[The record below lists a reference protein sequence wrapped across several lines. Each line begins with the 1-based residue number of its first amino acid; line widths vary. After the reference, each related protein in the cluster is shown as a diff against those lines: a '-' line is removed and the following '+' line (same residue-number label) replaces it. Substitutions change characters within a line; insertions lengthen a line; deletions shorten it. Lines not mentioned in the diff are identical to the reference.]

1 MNSGPWPPLPLLI
14 RSRFGQ
20 NPRVNQAGPT
30 SQRTRLKLTVRG
42 AVQGVGFRPFVFRL
56 ATGLGLAGWVNN
68 SPQGVFIEAEGSHA
82 ELEKFLL
89 RLEIEKPVRSF
100 IQSLEASWLDPIG
113 YTGFEIRPSETG
125 GNKTALVLPD
135 IATCPDCLREI
146 FDPKNRR
153 YRYPFTNCTNCGPRF
168 SIIESLPY
176 DRANTSM
183 KAFTMCPECQTEYDD
198 PRDRRFHAQPNAC
211 PVCGPQLELWQSRT
225 GFQPVSE
232 LKKDGDRRD
241 ACPTNDDA
249 LLAAAKAIREGKIV
263 AVKGLGGF
271 HLMADARNDKAV
283 QLLRER
289 KHREEK
295 PFALM
300 FPSLESVK
308 AECEVSPLEER
319 LLRSPEAPIVLL
331 KRLVRPRPGPL
342 PQERENHPPIPR
354 ESTTAGSS
362 TGVEQIGPHNGCS
375 LSPGERGRVRAGVE
389 QNRSLV
395 APSIAPGNPY
405 LGAMLPYT
413 PLHHLLLA
421 ELGFPV
427 IATSGN
433 LSDEPI
439 CTDERE
445 ALERLHGIADVFLVH
460 NRPIVRHVDDSIVR
474 VMLDRE
480 LVLRRAR
487 GYAPLPITIGGASAA
502 SPHNQGVVELRPPK
516 IVLAVG
522 AHLKNAVA
530 LSVGNQVFISQHIGD
545 LETEQAHRA
554 FHRVIAD
561 FKNLYEVRPQIIAA
575 DLHPDYLSTQYALE
589 KVRSSGFSRS
599 GPPEGG
605 TPSDKPQHAVPEA
618 GAPIVMQVQHHI
630 AHVLS
635 CMAENEI
642 APPALGVSW
651 DGMGYGTDG
660 TIWGGE
666 FFLVTNESIERVAH
680 LRPFRLPGGDKA
692 VKEPRRTALG
702 LVHELSSVQSDLL
715 MQVHQ
720 KVAGA
725 FSPREL
731 AMLKTMLAKKLNSP
745 VTTSVGRLFD
755 AVASLINL
763 RQQIRFEGQAAME
776 LEFAL
781 DGVNTG
787 EAYPLPIEKPAGTT
801 DKSEIGNRK
810 SEIILDWSPMIEAI
824 LVDVQQGVSVGIISA
839 KFHNALMEGI
849 VAVAKR
855 VGQDRVVLSGG
866 CFQNRYLTERVVRR
880 LQAEGFRPYWH
891 QRVPPNDGGIALG
904 QVVAALRQ
912 K

>member
-1 MNSGPWPPLPLLI
+1 
-14 RSRFGQ
+14 
-20 NPRVNQAGPT
+20 VNKAGPA
-30 SQRTRLKLTVRG
+30 SQRARLKLTVRG

-56 ATGLGLAGWVNN
+56 ATGLGLSGWVNN
-68 SPQGVFIEAEGSHA
+68 SPQGVFIEVEGPGA

-89 RLEIEKPVRSF
+89 RLETEKPPRSF
-100 IQSLEASWLDPIG
+100 IQSLEASWLDPAG
-113 YTGFEIRPSETG
+113 YTAFEIRPSETSG
-125 GNKTALVLPD
+125 SKTALVLPD

-183 KAFTMCPECQTEYDD
+183 KKFTMCPQCQAEYND
-198 PRDRRFHAQPNAC
+198 PHDRRFHAQPNAC
-211 PVCGPQLELWQSRT
+211 PVCGPHLELWEGSRVCENAESPRSHER
-225 GFQPVSE
+225 GY
-232 LKKDGDRRD
+232 
-241 ACPTNDDA
+241 DA
-249 LLAAAKAIREGKIV
+249 LLAAAQAIREGKIV
-263 AVKGLGGF
+263 AAKGLGGF
-271 HLMADARNDKAV
+271 HLMADARNDKTV

-289 KHREEK
+289 KQREEK

-300 FPSLESVK
+300 FPSLKSVK

-319 LLRSPEAPIVLL
+319 LLHSPEAPIVLL
-331 KRLVRPRPGPL
+331 RQRSVGAMESWSAGKRNDCHPNTPPL
-342 PQERENHPPIPR
+342 HHSI
-354 ESTTAGSS
+354 SF
-362 TGVEQIGPHNGCS
+362 C
-375 LSPGERGRVRAGVE
+375 
-389 QNRSLV
+389 V
-395 APSIAPGNPY
+395 APNNPY
-405 LGAMLPYT
+405 LGVMLPYT

-427 IATSGN
+427 VATSGN

-439 CTDERE
+439 CTDEHE
-445 ALERLHGIADVFLVH
+445 ALERLGGIADVFLAH

-487 GYAPLPITIGGASAA
+487 GFAPLPIQINTPLPSCGHPLPAGRGEGRGEGS
-502 SPHNQGVVELRPPK
+502 
-516 IVLAVG
+516 VLAVG

-545 LETEQAHRA
+545 LETEQAHSA
-554 FHRVIAD
+554 FRRVIAD
-561 FKNLYEVRPQIIAA
+561 FEKLYEVRPQIIAA
-575 DLHPDYLSTQYALE
+575 DLHPDYLSTKFALE
-589 KVRSSGFSRS
+589 RR
-599 GPPEGG
+599 PPARHESENV
-605 TPSDKPQHAVPEA
+605 SDQRAVPEA

-635 CMAENEI
+635 CMVENEI
-642 APPALGVSW
+642 APPVLGVSW
-651 DGMGYGTDG
+651 DGTGYGLDG
-660 TIWGGE
+660 TVWGGE
-666 FFLVTNESIERVAH
+666 FFLVTNESIERIAH

-702 LVHELSSVQSDLL
+702 LLHEISGDAIFER
-715 MQVHQ
+715 
-720 KVAGA
+720 KNAAPVAA
-725 FSPREL
+725 FSAPEL
-731 AMLKTMLAKKLNSP
+731 ATLKTMLAKKLNAP
-745 VTTSVGRLFD
+745 VTTSMGRLFD

-781 DGVNTG
+781 DGVETDEVYPFPIAARGDARPTG
-787 EAYPLPIEKPAGTT
+787 T
-801 DKSEIGNRK
+801 SN
-810 SEIILDWSPMIEAI
+810 SEIILDWSPMIKAI
-824 LVDVQQGVSVGIISA
+824 LSDEKNGISTANISA
-839 KFHNALMEGI
+839 KFHNALAESI
-849 VAVAKR
+849 VGVAKR
-855 VGQDRVVLSGG
+855 AGQERVVLSGG
-866 CFQNRYLTERVVRR
+866 CFQNRYLTERAVRR

>member
-1 MNSGPWPPLPLLI
+1 MNE
-14 RSRFGQ
+14 
-20 NPRVNQAGPT
+20 AGPT

-68 SPQGVFIEAEGSHA
+68 SPQGVFIEAEGPRA

-89 RLEIEKPVRSF
+89 RLETEKPPRSF
-100 IQSLEASWLDPIG
+100 IQSLEASWLDPVG
-113 YTGFEIRPSETG
+113 YMAFEIRPSETG

-146 FDPKNRR
+146 FDPQNRHHL
-153 YRYPFTNCTNCGPRF
+153 YPFTNCTNCGPRF

-183 KAFTMCPECQTEYDD
+183 KAFTMCPQCQAEYDD
-198 PRDRRFHAQPNAC
+198 PRNRRFHAQPNAC
-211 PVCGPQLELWQSRT
+211 PVCGPHLELWEGSRVCENAESPRSHERGYGT
-225 GFQPVSE
+225 M
-232 LKKDGDRRD
+232 
-241 ACPTNDDA
+241 
-249 LLAAAKAIREGKIV
+249 LAAADAIREGKIV

-283 QLLRER
+283 RLLRER
-289 KHREEK
+289 KQREEK

-331 KRLVRPRPGPL
+331 RKLARPHPGPL
-342 PQERENHPPIPR
+342 PQERENRSPITC
-354 ESTTAGSS
+354 ENTTADSS
-362 TGVEQIGPHNGCS
+362 TEVEQIGPHKGCS
-375 LSPGERGRVRAGVE
+375 LSPGERVRVRASVE
-389 QNRSLV
+389 QNRLPLAQSV
-395 APSIAPGNPY
+395 APNNPF
-405 LGAMLPYT
+405 LGVMLPYT
-413 PLHHLLLA
+413 PLHHLLMA

-427 IATSGN
+427 VATSGN

-445 ALERLHGIADVFLVH
+445 ALERLGGIADVFLVH

-487 GYAPLPITIGGASAA
+487 GYAPLPINVLPASRWQDKQNCRQAGSTI
-502 SPHNQGVVELRPPK
+502 
-516 IVLAVG
+516 LAVG

-545 LETEQAHRA
+545 LETEQAHTA
-554 FHRVIAD
+554 FRRVIAD
-561 FKNLYEVRPQIIAA
+561 FEKLYEAKPDIIAS
-575 DLHPDYLSTQYALE
+575 DLHPDYLSTKFAKELVAQA
-589 KVRSSGFSRS
+589 SR
-599 GPPEGG
+599 PVNQTQTGG
-605 TPSDKPQHAVPEA
+605 LCHV
-618 GAPIVMQVQHHI
+618 GVQHHI

-651 DGMGYGTDG
+651 DGTGYGLDG
-660 TIWGGE
+660 TVWGGE
-666 FFLVTNESIERVAH
+666 FFLVTDKSVERIAH

-702 LVHELSSVQSDLL
+702 LLYEISGDKVFE
-715 MQVHQ
+715 Q
-720 KVAGA
+720 KVRREGAPDGGRGGCAPLAA
-725 FSPREL
+725 FSSAEL
-731 AMLKTMLAKKLNSP
+731 GTLKTMLAKKLNSP
-745 VTTSVGRLFD
+745 VTTSMGRLFD

-781 DGVNTG
+781 DG
-787 EAYPLPIEKPAGTT
+787 IETEDHYNLSLVTRHP
-801 DKSEIGNRK
+801 SHE
-810 SEIILDWSPMIEAI
+810 LDWSPMVEAI
-824 LVDVQQGVSVGIISA
+824 LADVKKGVSVGTISA
-839 KFHNALMEGI
+839 RFHNALAEGI

-855 VGQDRVVLSGG
+855 AGQNRVVLSGG
-866 CFQNRYLTERVVRR
+866 CFQNRYLTERAVRR
-880 LQAEGFRPYWH
+880 LSAEGFRPYWH

-904 QVVAALRQ
+904 QVVAALRR
-912 K
+912 KE

>member
-1 MNSGPWPPLPLLI
+1 
-14 RSRFGQ
+14 
-20 NPRVNQAGPT
+20 VNKAGPT
-30 SQRTRLKLTVRG
+30 SQRTRLKLSIRG

-68 SPQGVFIEAEGSHA
+68 SPQGVFIEAEGPGA

-89 RLEIEKPVRSF
+89 RLETERPPRSF

-125 GNKTALVLPD
+125 GSKTALVLPD

-183 KAFTMCPECQTEYDD
+183 KVFTMCPQCQAEYDD

-211 PVCGPQLELWQSRT
+211 PVCGPHLELWEGGRVCENAESPCSPER
-225 GFQPVSE
+225 GY
-232 LKKDGDRRD
+232 G
-241 ACPTNDDA
+241 AW
-249 LLAAAKAIREGKIV
+249 LAAAKAIREGKIV

-271 HLMADARNDKAV
+271 HLMADARNDKTV

-289 KHREEK
+289 KQREEK
-295 PFALM
+295 PMALM
-300 FPSLESVK
+300 FPSLEAIK
-308 AECEVSPLEER
+308 AVCEVSPLEER

-331 KRLVRPRPGPL
+331 RRLARPHPGPL
-342 PQERENHPPIPR
+342 PQEGENHSPLLDK
-354 ESTTAGSS
+354 STTAGVS
-362 TGVEQIGPHNGCS
+362 TDVEQMKMHDGCS
-375 LSPGERGRVRAGVE
+375 LSPGERARVRASVE
-389 QNRSLV
+389 QNRLLV
-395 APSIAPGNPY
+395 AQSVAPNNPY
-405 LGAMLPYT
+405 LGVMLPYT

-421 ELGFPV
+421 ELGVPV
-427 IATSGN
+427 VATSGN

-439 CTDERE
+439 CTDEHE
-445 ALERLHGIADVFLVH
+445 ALERLRDIADVFLVH
-460 NRPIVRHVDDSIVR
+460 NRPIIRHVDDSIVR

-487 GYAPLPITIGGASAA
+487 GYAPLPIQLRNADCGMRIAA
-502 SPHNQGVVELRPPK
+502 RGDARPIKTPNSE

-545 LETEQAHRA
+545 LETEQAHSA
-554 FHRVIAD
+554 FRRVIAD
-561 FKNLYEVRPQIIAA
+561 FEKLYEAKPQIIAA
-575 DLHPDYLSTQYALE
+575 DLHPDYISTKFAREL
-589 KVRSSGFSRS
+589 G
-599 GPPEGG
+599 
-605 TPSDKPQHAVPEA
+605 
-618 GAPIVMQVQHHI
+618 GAPLEFTLQRAGKSEPPDKLKLELQPHHIGVQHHI

-642 APPALGVSW
+642 APPMLGVSW
-651 DGMGYGTDG
+651 DGTGYGLDG

-666 FFLVTNESIERVAH
+666 FFLVTDENVERIAH

-702 LVHELSSVQSDLL
+702 LLHEISGDKVFEQKKLAPVAAFSSAELST
-715 MQVHQ
+715 
-720 KVAGA
+720 
-725 FSPREL
+725 
-731 AMLKTMLAKKLNSP
+731 LKTMLAKKLNSP
-745 VTTSVGRLFD
+745 VTTSMGRLFD

-781 DGVNTG
+781 DG
-787 EAYPLPIEKPAGTT
+787 IET
-801 DKSEIGNRK
+801 DEHYNLSLVTRHP
-810 SEIILDWSPMIEAI
+810 SLVLDWSPMIKAI
-824 LVDVQQGVSVGIISA
+824 LADVKDGIQAGIISA
-839 KFHNALMEGI
+839 RFHNALVEAI

-855 VGQDRVVLSGG
+855 AGQNRVVLSGG
-866 CFQNRYLTERVVRR
+866 CFQNRYLTERAVRR

-904 QVVAALRQ
+904 QVIAAQRQ
-912 K
+912 ME

>member
-1 MNSGPWPPLPLLI
+1 
-14 RSRFGQ
+14 
-20 NPRVNQAGPT
+20 VNQAGPA
-30 SQRTRLKLTVRG
+30 SQRARLKLTVRG

-56 ATGLGLAGWVNN
+56 ATERGLAGWVNN
-68 SPQGVFIEAEGSHA
+68 SPQGVFIEVEGPRA

-89 RLEIEKPVRSF
+89 RLETEKPPRSF
-100 IQSLEASWLDPIG
+100 IQSLEASWLDPVG
-113 YTGFEIRPSETG
+113 YAAFEIRPSETG

-153 YRYPFTNCTNCGPRF
+153 HRYPFTNCTNCGPRF

-198 PRDRRFHAQPNAC
+198 PHDRRFHAQPNAC
-211 PVCGPQLELWQSRT
+211 PVCGPQLELWPGSRVCENAESPRSHQR
-225 GFQPVSE
+225 GY
-232 LKKDGDRRD
+232 
-241 ACPTNDDA
+241 DA
-249 LLAAAKAIREGKIV
+249 LLAAVQAIREGKIV

-300 FPSLESVK
+300 FPARVSVK

-331 KRLVRPRPGPL
+331 RRLR
-342 PQERENHPPIPR
+342 Q
-354 ESTTAGSS
+354 S
-362 TGVEQIGPHNGCS
+362 QISNLKSQIAEG
-375 LSPGERGRVRAGVE
+375 A
-389 QNRSLV
+389 
-395 APSIAPGNPY
+395 APGNPY

-413 PLHHLLLA
+413 PLHHLLMA

-427 IATSGN
+427 VATSGN
-433 LSDEPI
+433 ISDEPI

-445 ALERLHGIADVFLVH
+445 ALERLGGIADVFLVH

-522 AHLKNAVA
+522 AHLKNTIA

-545 LETEQAHRA
+545 LETEQAYSA

-561 FKNLYEVRPQIIAA
+561 FENLYEAKPQIIAA
-575 DLHPDYLSTQYALE
+575 DLHPDYLSTKYAREKATPVSSLLE
-589 KVRSSGFSRS
+589 FTLQRAGKSE
-599 GPPEGG
+599 PP
-605 TPSDKPQHAVPEA
+605 DKLKLELQPQHAGPVP
-618 GAPIVMQVQHHI
+618 GAPQIIQVQHHI

-651 DGMGYGTDG
+651 DGTGYGTDG

-666 FFLVTNESIERVAH
+666 FFLVTDESIERIAQ
-680 LRPFRLPGGDKA
+680 LRPFRLPGGDQA
-692 VKEPRRTALG
+692 VKEPRRTAIG
-702 LVHELSSVQSDLL
+702 LLYEMSGDSIFERKNLAP
-715 MQVHQ
+715 
-720 KVAGA
+720 VAA
-725 FSPREL
+725 FSSAEL
-731 AMLKTMLAKKLNSP
+731 ATLKTMLAKNLNSP
-745 VTTSVGRLFD
+745 VTTSMGRLFD

-781 DGVNTG
+781 DGINTG
-787 EAYPLPIEKPAGTT
+787 EAYPLPIEQAVDQTKDLSRITHHA
-801 DKSEIGNRK
+801 SR
-810 SEIILDWSPMIEAI
+810 ILNWSPMVQEI
-824 LVDVQQGVSVGIISA
+824 LTDVERNIPIGIISA

-855 VGQDRVVLSGG
+855 AGQDRVVLSGG
-866 CFQNRYLTERVVRR
+866 CFQNRYLTEHVVRR

-904 QVVAALRQ
+904 QVVAALRR
-912 K
+912 KE

>member
-1 MNSGPWPPLPLLI
+1 
-14 RSRFGQ
+14 
-20 NPRVNQAGPT
+20 VNQAEPNR
-30 SQRTRLKLTVRG
+30 QRARLKLTVRG

-56 ATGLGLAGWVNN
+56 ATELGLAGWVNN
-68 SPQGVFIEAEGSHA
+68 SPQGVFIEAEGSRA
-82 ELEKFLL
+82 KLEKFLL
-89 RLEIEKPVRSF
+89 QLETEKSPRSF
-100 IQSLEASWLDPIG
+100 IQSLEASWLDPVG
-113 YTGFEIRPSETG
+113 YTAFEIRPSETG

-153 YRYPFTNCTNCGPRF
+153 HRYPFTNCTNCGPRF

-183 KAFTMCPECQTEYDD
+183 KAFTMCPQCQAEYDN

-211 PVCGPQLELWQSRT
+211 PVCGPRLEFWQRRT
-225 GFQPVSE
+225 GFQPVSNSN
-232 LKKDGDRRD
+232 KDGDRRD
-241 ACPTNDDA
+241 ACPTNNDA
-249 LLAAAKAIREGKIV
+249 LLAAVKAIREGKIV

-271 HLMADARNDKAV
+271 HLMADARNEKAV

-289 KHREEK
+289 KQREEK

-300 FPSLESVK
+300 FPSLESIK
-308 AECEVSPLEER
+308 AECEASPLEER

-331 KRLVRPRPGPL
+331 RRLRQSQISNL
-342 PQERENHPPIPR
+342 KSQIA
-354 ESTTAGSS
+354 AG
-362 TGVEQIGPHNGCS
+362 
-375 LSPGERGRVRAGVE
+375 A
-389 QNRSLV
+389 
-395 APSIAPGNPY
+395 APGNPC

-421 ELGFPV
+421 ELNFPV

-439 CTDERE
+439 CTDEHD
-445 ALERLHGIADVFLVH
+445 ALERLRGIADVFLVH

-487 GYAPLPITIGGASAA
+487 GYAPLPITLNPRLSTLD
-502 SPHNQGVVELRPPK
+502 SRP
-516 IVLAVG
+516 ILAVG

-530 LSVGNQVFISQHIGD
+530 LSVGNLVFISQHIGD
-545 LETEQAHRA
+545 LETEQAHTA
-554 FHRVIAD
+554 FRRVIAD
-561 FKNLYEVRPQIIAA
+561 FEKLYEAKPQIIVA
-575 DLHPDYLSTQYALE
+575 DLHPDYLSTRFAKETGRAELPLGQDARQRIPT
-589 KVRSSGFSRS
+589 VIG
-599 GPPEGG
+599 
-605 TPSDKPQHAVPEA
+605 
-618 GAPIVMQVQHHI
+618 VQHHI

-642 APPALGVSW
+642 TPPALGVSW
-651 DGMGYGTDG
+651 DGTGYGLDG

-666 FFLVTNESIERVAH
+666 FFLVTDENVERVAH

-702 LVHELSSVQSDLL
+702 LLHEISGEKVFA
-715 MQVHQ
+715 Q
-720 KVAGA
+720 KQLATIAA
-725 FSPREL
+725 FSAPEL
-731 AMLKTMLAKKLNSP
+731 ATLKTMLAKKLNSP
-745 VTTSVGRLFD
+745 VTTSMGRLFD

-781 DGVNTG
+781 EGVETE
-787 EAYPLPIEKPAGTT
+787 EAYPLPIENAEGRSKNA
-801 DKSEIGNRK
+801 SR
-810 SEIILDWSPMIEAI
+810 ILDWSPMIEAI
-824 LVDVQQGVSVGIISA
+824 LADVKSGIPVGIISA
-839 KFHNALMEGI
+839 KFHNALAEGV
-849 VAVAKR
+849 VAVANHA
-855 VGQDRVVLSGG
+855 GQNRVVLSGG
-866 CFQNRYLTERVVRR
+866 CFQNRYLTERAVRR

-904 QVVAALRQ
+904 QVIAALRQ

>member
-1 MNSGPWPPLPLLI
+1 
-14 RSRFGQ
+14 
-20 NPRVNQAGPT
+20 VNKAGPA
-30 SQRTRLKLTVRG
+30 SRHARLRLTVRG

-56 ATGLGLAGWVNN
+56 ATGLGLVGWVNN
-68 SPQGVFIEAEGSHA
+68 SPQGVFIEVEGPRA

-89 RLEIEKPVRSF
+89 RLETEKPPLSF
-100 IQSLEASWLDPIG
+100 IQSLESSWLDPAG
-113 YTGFEIRPSETG
+113 YTAFEIRPSETG

-135 IATCPDCLREI
+135 IATCPDCLHEI

-153 YRYPFTNCTNCGPRF
+153 HRYPFTNCTNCGPRF

-183 KAFTMCPECQTEYDD
+183 KKFTMCPQCRAEYDD
-198 PRDRRFHAQPNAC
+198 PHNRRFHAQPNAC
-211 PVCGPQLELWQSRT
+211 PVCGPRLELWESGT
-225 GFQPVSE
+225 GILPVS
-232 LKKDGDRRD
+232 DRLEACSTISPPRD
-241 ACPTNDDA
+241 HDA
-249 LLAAAKAIREGKIV
+249 LLAAAHAIRRGQIV

-271 HLMADARNDKAV
+271 HLMTDARNDKTV

-289 KHREEK
+289 KQREGK

-300 FPSLESVK
+300 FPALESVK

-319 LLRSPEAPIVLL
+319 LLRSPESPIVLL
-331 KRLVRPRPGPL
+331 KQRNVGAMESWSAGKRNDCHPITPPL
-342 PQERENHPPIPR
+342 HHSI
-354 ESTTAGSS
+354 SF
-362 TGVEQIGPHNGCS
+362 C
-375 LSPGERGRVRAGVE
+375 
-389 QNRSLV
+389 V
-395 APSIAPGNPY
+395 APNNPC
-405 LGAMLPYT
+405 LGVMLPYT
-413 PLHHLLLA
+413 PLHHLLMA
-421 ELGFPV
+421 ELGFPIV
-427 IATSGN
+427 ATSGN

-445 ALERLHGIADVFLVH
+445 ALERLGDIADVFLVH

-487 GYAPLPITIGGASAA
+487 GYAPLPITLNPQPRKGAW
-502 SPHNQGVVELRPPK
+502 PPRGFTPSTLNPQP
-516 IVLAVG
+516 ILAVG

-545 LETEQAHRA
+545 LETEQAHTA
-554 FHRVIAD
+554 FRRVIAD
-561 FKNLYEVRPQIIAA
+561 FEKLYDARPQIIAA
-575 DLHPDYLSTQYALE
+575 DLHPDYLSTKFALE
-589 KVRSSGFSRS
+589 RR
-599 GPPEGG
+599 PPARHESENA
-605 TPSDKPQHAVPEA
+605 SDQRAVPEA
-618 GAPIVMQVQHHI
+618 GVPIVMQVQHHI

-651 DGMGYGTDG
+651 DGTGYGLDG
-660 TIWGGE
+660 TVWGGE
-666 FFLVTNESIERVAH
+666 FFLVTDKNIKRVAH
-680 LRPFRLPGGDKA
+680 LRPFPLPGGDKA

-702 LVHELSSVQSDLL
+702 LLHEIFGDAIFER
-715 MQVHQ
+715 
-720 KVAGA
+720 KNVAPVAA
-725 FSPREL
+725 FSAPEL
-731 AMLKTMLAKKLNSP
+731 ATLKTMLAKKLNSP
-745 VTTSVGRLFD
+745 VATSMGRLFD

-781 DGVNTG
+781 DGVET
-787 EAYPLPIEKPAGTT
+787 EERYELPLVTRH
-801 DKSEIGNRK
+801 S
-810 SEIILDWSPMIEAI
+810 SLVLDWSPMIEAI

-839 KFHNALMEGI
+839 RFHNALTESI

-855 VGQDRVVLSGG
+855 AGQNRVVLSGG
-866 CFQNRYLTERVVRR
+866 CFQNRYLTERAVRR

-904 QVVAALRQ
+904 QVVAALRR
-912 K
+912 KE